1 MEATLIG
8 VPRIVS
14 AQADEQSKTAAT
26 IINLSCITSI
36 QGSISMTTNCCTDV
50 ACNVSNGVSYIGL
63 ISCNICGSIFPP
75 LMIATFTVV
84 FGNWS

>member
-8 VPRIVS
+8 VPRTVS

-36 QGSISMTTNCCTDV
+36 QETNQYDDKLLCRRCLQRLKRSV
-50 ACNVSNGVSYIGL
+50 L
-63 ISCNICGSIFPP
+63 H
-75 LMIATFTVV
+75 
-84 FGNWS
+84 